1 MKSLI
6 LVTLVKLENA
16 SIKML
21 GKAKQVSLRKLL
33 QQPHVVVCTGAQSV
47 WAFGELSQDYRRFKA
62 SLCYI
67 GKSLFQQTNS
77 LKITMPNSQVTQKTI
92 HTVSHCKTIHTA
104 MIVSSY
110 LCYILFFIGKN
121 IFIGLMANL
130 GCQLNTAGKRE
141 P

>member
-16 SIKML
+16 SIKIL

-33 QQPHVVVCTGAQSV
+33 QQPHIVVRTGAQSV
-47 WAFGELSQDYRRFKA
+47 WAFGELSQDYLRFKA

-92 HTVSHCKTIHTA
+92 HTVSLLCNDSEFIFVLY
-104 MIVSSY
+104 IVLY
-110 LCYILFFIGKN
+110 WKKHFHWPDG
-121 IFIGLMANL
+121 
-130 GCQLNTAGKRE
+130 
-141 P
+141 